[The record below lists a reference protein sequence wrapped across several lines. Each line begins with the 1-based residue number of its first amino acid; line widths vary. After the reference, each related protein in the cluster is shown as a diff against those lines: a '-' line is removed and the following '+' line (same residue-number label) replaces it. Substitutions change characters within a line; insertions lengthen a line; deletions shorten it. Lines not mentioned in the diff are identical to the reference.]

1 MDKDSKEPDFV
12 EGTPEPLSKQEEL
25 ELTQFFAK
33 EKEKAKKESEEAPKS
48 EKGNTDPLS

>member
-1 MDKDSKEPDFV
+1 MDKESQEPEFV

-33 EKEKAKKESEEAPKS
+33 EKEKAKLEADAAPKP
-48 EKGNTDPLS
+48 EKEKTDPNP